1 MKKVLGLLLIMFL
14 TGCSTPGKPAFYYP
28 WTQYK
33 TGIDIQLPKD
43 PKYNDAFHGTL
54 RLDDDGDYAMIVIY
68 NGGNVVTQ
76 FGYVTKSNLEN
87 WITLY
92 SGFLKWDP
100 NDSGVTTTFTI
111 PDTGSTFNKEYDVEY
126 RVVQS
131 KKLFVI
137 NKHSSGTWFID
148 FSEISMDE
156 ANVQKALDVYE
167 GLRGKLKQPDAEPG
181 LL

>member
-111 PDTGSTFNKEYDVEY
+111 PDTGSTLMNPLMILVKIIKLRWIHILSYDQMVSRKINNQTTRCANSIFY
-126 RVVQS
+126 TT
-131 KKLFVI
+131 LFT
-137 NKHSSGTWFID
+137 NSAPNYT
-148 FSEISMDE
+148 
-156 ANVQKALDVYE
+156 
-167 GLRGKLKQPDAEPG
+167 
-181 LL
+181 